1 MADTISVIVP
11 VYNVETYL
19 ARCLRSLTEQTA
31 WARME
36 IVLVDDGSSDRSGAI
51 CDAFAR
57 EHPNAKVI
65 HQRNAGVSAARN
77 AGIDAAAGTYVVFID
92 GDDFL
97 RRDAVEIVLQYLDS
111 GAEGV
116 FFRMADVYGDEE
128 VQVPDAPETLV
139 LEGPEVHRALL
150 THKYGIIENAPKAYR
165 RDVIGDTRFPEG
177 WSVGEDVVFLF
188 RVLCRLRRAV
198 IPAPALYFYRLRQGS
213 AMHTLRPELLDL
225 RVSIHEEAERLT
237 VQTWPELAEVAKA
250 RTLFMRLYILNDMMD
265 HPGIG
270 DEACFRRH
278 LAALRKEMGALL
290 KNRDRTWLPP
300 QRKVYAVLLCLCPG
314 LARSLHRRRVE
325 KREGK
330 RKWK

>member
-1 MADTISVIVP
+1 M
-11 VYNVETYL
+11 
-19 ARCLRSLTEQTA
+19 
-31 WARME
+31 
-36 IVLVDDGSSDRSGAI
+36 
-51 CDAFAR
+51 
-57 EHPNAKVI
+57 
-65 HQRNAGVSAARN
+65 
-77 AGIDAAAGTYVVFID
+77 
-92 GDDFL
+92 
-97 RRDAVEIVLQYLDS
+97 
-111 GAEGV
+111 
-116 FFRMADVYGDEE
+116 
-128 VQVPDAPETLV
+128 
-139 LEGPEVHRALL
+139 
-150 THKYGIIENAPKAYR
+150 
-165 RDVIGDTRFPEG
+165 IGDTRFPEG

-300 QRKVYAVLLCLCPG
+300 QRKVYAVLLCLCPA